1 VDHIAASVPSII
13 GRFIL
18 LYLLPYIRFCFFW
31 MGGGQNK
38 GGEEKM
44 KKIMIIGS
52 LLSVFILIILP
63 TTSSLQFN
71 KALIN
76 CKFDFF
82 EKINIDIKELIE
94 KLEDKS
100 SQIFSGNMISLL
112 KVIITFVLTTVIIAI
127 LIYIYVSSMIGPPP

>member
-18 LYLLPYIRFCFFW
+18 LYLLPYIRFCFL
-31 MGGGQNK
+31 MRGAER